1 MTTKLKVSDIE
12 VSYGDMPVVKGV
24 SFEVAAG
31 DFVAIVGP
39 NGSGKTTL
47 LRALSRAL
55 RPAKGAVYLDEREV
69 YGLSSRELAREMAIV
84 PQETNIAFEFTALEV
99 VLMGRSPHLG
109 RFSIEGPRDLE
120 IATEAMAQ
128 TDTLHI
134 ADRPINA
141 LSGGERQRVIIARA
155 LAQQPDIILLDE
167 PTSHLDIN
175 YQVEVLELVRR
186 LSREK
191 GITVLAVLHD
201 LNLAAQYCDWMM
213 MLRDGEIYAVGKPE
227 DALTVDNVHAVYG
240 ADVWVRK
247 HPATHRP
254 YVISGVSG
262 LSARGKAARSFETGL
277 KVHVICGGGTG
288 APVFAKLLR
297 RGYKVTAGVLNL
309 GDTDQDVAESLGVE
323 TVTEPPFS
331 PISEESLMSN
341 LKMVEAADCVV
352 LTDVPFG
359 KANLPN
365 LEAALTALK
374 AGKQVIIMGDMD
386 RGGRDFTGGEAARL
400 LDEIAA
406 CGAISAGDVNAVAAE
421 LEKITALAE
430 S

>member
-12 VSYGDMPVVKGV
+12 VSYGDMPIVRGV

-69 YGLSSRELAREMAIV
+69 YGLSSRALAREMAVV

-120 IATEAMAQ
+120 IAREAMTQ

-134 ADRPINA
+134 ANRPINE

-155 LAQQPDIILLDE
+155 LAQQPEVILLDE

-191 GITVLAVLHD
+191 QITVLAVLHD
-201 LNLAAQYCDWMM
+201 LNLSAQYCDWMM
-213 MLRDGEIYAVGKPE
+213 MLRDGEIYAAGKPQ
-227 DALTVDNVHAVYG
+227 DALTADNVRAVYG

-247 HPATHRP
+247 HPATGRP

-262 LSARGKAARSFETGL
+262 LPAGGKAARRFETGL
-277 KVHVICGGGTG
+277 RVHVICGGGTG

-297 RGYKVTAGVLNL
+297 RGYRVTAGVLNL
-309 GDTDQDVAESLGVE
+309 GDTDYDVAESLGVD

-331 PISEESLMSN
+331 PISEESLRSN
-341 LKMVEAADCVV
+341 LKLVEAADCVV

-359 KANLPN
+359 KGNLPN
-365 LEAALTALK
+365 LEAAISALK
-374 AGKQVIIMGDMD
+374 AGKPVIVMD
-386 RGGRDFTGGEAARL
+386 GKDRSGRDFTDGQATRL
-400 LDEIAA
+400 LEEIAA
-406 CGAISAGDVNAVAAE
+406 GGATVVGDLNALAAE
-421 LEKITALAE
+421 LEKMTAAE
-430 S
+430 P